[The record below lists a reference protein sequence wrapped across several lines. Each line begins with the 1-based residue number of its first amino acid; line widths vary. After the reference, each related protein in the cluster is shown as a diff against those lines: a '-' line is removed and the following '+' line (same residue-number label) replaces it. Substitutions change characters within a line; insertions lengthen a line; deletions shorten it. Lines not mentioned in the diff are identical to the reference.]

1 MMYCVNCRSEL
12 NKNTDI
18 SNHIMFIHGTQTLLG
33 LQRVFKLHMGFEIA
47 EVLEV
52 ITAITA
58 KTSFRKDLLQFEAL
72 PL

>member
-12 NKNTDI
+12 NRITDI
-18 SNHIMFIHGTQTLLG
+18 SNHFNIVHKTQTLLG

>member
-1 MMYCVNCRSEL
+1 MYCVNCRSEL

-18 SNHIMFIHGTQTLLG
+18 SNHVNSIHVTQTLLG

-47 EVLEV
+47 EALEV
-52 ITAITA
+52 KSPITA
-58 KTSFRKDLLQFEAL
+58 KTNFKKDLLLFEAL